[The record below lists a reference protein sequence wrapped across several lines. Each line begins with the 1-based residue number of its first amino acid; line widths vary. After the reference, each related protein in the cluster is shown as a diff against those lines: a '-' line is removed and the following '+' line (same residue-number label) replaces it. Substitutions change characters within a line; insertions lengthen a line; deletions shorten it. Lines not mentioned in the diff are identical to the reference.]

1 MAVSSETV
9 AQLLGADR
17 NPLRRRLAGA
27 GHGLRAIGQ
36 RPAGGY
42 GLITIGIVV
51 ALALFGAALA
61 PQNPLSPS
69 SLDFAHRMQG
79 PSSAHWFGTDQ
90 AGRDLFSQFLV
101 GARAS
106 LIVGVLAGI
115 ACAAIGAIVGICA
128 GSLGGWADRGL
139 RFVDDSFLLIP
150 FIPFAVLL
158 AVLLQDDADRF
169 PGGRTGIIVLVLVVT
184 GWPGT
189 MRMVRAR
196 VLSLHERRFV
206 ERARS
211 QGASRAW
218 ILRRHVLPNVL
229 PIAWVNSVLLIALA
243 MLGDAALSFFG
254 LGAPGSFS
262 WGTLLHNGFEA
273 GAINQG
279 AWWYVVPP
287 GVAITLLVLAF
298 VALGRSIGN
307 ASGSQAPPR

>member
-17 NPLRRRLAGA
+17 NPLSRRLAGA
-27 GHGLRAIGQ
+27 GHALRAIGRQ
-36 RPAGGY
+36 PAGAF
-42 GLITIGIVV
+42 GLITIGIAV
-51 ALALFGAALA
+51 ALAVFGPQLA

-79 PSSAHWFGTDQ
+79 PSSAHWLGTDQ
-90 AGRDLFSQFLV
+90 AGRDLFSQVLT

-115 ACAAIGAIVGICA
+115 ACAVIGAIVGVCA
-128 GSLGGWADRGL
+128 GSLGRWTDRGL
-139 RFVDDSFLLIP
+139 TFLDDSFLLIP

-158 AVLLQDDADRF
+158 AALLQDDAERF
-169 PGGRTGIIVLVLVVT
+169 PGGRTGIIVLVLALT

-211 QGASRAW
+211 QGASRTW
-218 ILRRHVLPNVL
+218 ILRRHILPNVL
-229 PIAWVNSVLLIALA
+229 PIMWVNSVLLVALA
-243 MLGDAALSFFG
+243 MLGDAGLSFFG
-254 LGAPGSFS
+254 LGAPDSFS

-273 GAINQG
+273 GAVNQG

-287 GVAITLLVLAF
+287 GIAITVLVLAF
-298 VALGRSIGN
+298 VAVGRTVGGAPVSK
-307 ASGSQAPPR
+307 APPR